1 MEEILLGSVHV
12 KWQIQIS
19 RYVNGSYEI
28 FYLFA
33 LLVTTFCF
41 TFIAE
46 LISNKFKGR
55 NLEKSKTD

>member
-28 FYLFA
+28 FYVFFA
-33 LLVTTFCF
+33 LLVTKFCF

-46 LISNKFKGR
+46 LISNKF
-55 NLEKSKTD
+55 